1 MTESFVTVKTD
12 LNVQIYFTRLQSQ
25 TLRPG
30 LKTASLVIQSKYC
43 THRTQL
49 DASRVHQHNT
59 QFVKPSALG
68 FFFQAV
74 HEKHKFTHNDKCFH
88 PTDILL
94 SGKNCQ
100 MPCFGE

>member
-1 MTESFVTVKTD
+1 MIESFVTVKTD

-30 LKTASLVIQSKYC
+30 LKIASLVIQSKYC

-59 QFVKPSALG
+59 QFVKPSELEC
-68 FFFQAV
+68 FFKLHV
-74 HEKHKFTHNDKCFH
+74 KNTNS
-88 PTDILL
+88 PTIVSASILQT
-94 SGKNCQ
+94 SC
-100 MPCFGE
+100 